1 MARLHPYFL
10 LCPTPN
16 PPILAGVARRNTRA
30 LWTEAVRKGT
40 IGSKQA
46 QQTVAKRS
54 SQSATRGFRGLIL
67 GIDPSLRGTGLAV
80 VDTRSGEPRLLA
92 SETLRMHASVP
103 THICLARIHEAVMRL
118 ASEHHAEAVA
128 LEATVYVQNL
138 RTVHILGASRGAALA
153 AAGRLGLPVA
163 EYAPTRIKLA
173 VTGNGKSTKQQ
184 VEGMVRSVLQLEDV
198 LPLDEADA
206 AAAALCHG
214 WTSR

>member
-1 MARLHPYFL
+1 M
-10 LCPTPN
+10 
-16 PPILAGVARRNTRA
+16 
-30 LWTEAVRKGT
+30 RKGAVGGARSAGT
-40 IGSKQA
+40 
-46 QQTVAKRS
+46 AKAPAPRS
-54 SQSATRGFRGLIL
+54 PARGFRGVIL

-80 VDTRSGEPRLLA
+80 IDTRGTSPRLLA

-103 THICLARIHEAVMRL
+103 THICLARIHEAAVRL
-118 ASEHHAEAVA
+118 AGEHRAESVA

-153 AAGRLGLPVA
+153 AAGRLGLAVA
-163 EYAPTRIKLA
+163 EYAPSRIKQA
-173 VTGNGKSTKQQ
+173 VTGNGKASKQQ
-184 VEGMVRSVLQLEDV
+184 VEGMVRSVLRLETA

>member
-1 MARLHPYFL
+1 M
-10 LCPTPN
+10 
-16 PPILAGVARRNTRA
+16 
-30 LWTEAVRKGT
+30 RKGAV
-40 IGSKQA
+40 GAKQGGKPA
-46 QQTVAKRS
+46 GKPAAA
-54 SQSATRGFRGLIL
+54 SASRGFRGIIL

-80 VDTRSGEPRLLA
+80 VDTRGGEPRLLA

-103 THICLARIHEAVMRL
+103 THICLARIHEAAMRL
-118 ASEHHAEAVA
+118 AGEHQADAVA

-153 AAGRLGLPVA
+153 AAGRLGLAVA
-163 EYAPTRIKLA
+163 EYAPSRIKQA
-173 VTGNGKSTKQQ
+173 VTGNGKASKAQ
-184 VEGMVRSVLQLEDV
+184 VEGMVRSVLRLEEA